1 MIIIIIDNVKRRRN
15 GVEIDMMINKR
26 LISIC
31 DESKKYM
38 GLTILCSWIGIICN
52 IIIVLLIGQLINVM
66 VAGQTLN
73 LTSGSLWTAMS
84 DYMLTKH
91 VSLTMGIIIIVIA
104 LIVKL
109 VSHHLYGTFSYKS
122 SANARATLRRL
133 VYEKLLRLG
142 MDYQKSE
149 KTSGVVQLSI
159 EGVEQLEIYFGKYI
173 PQFFY
178 SLLAPLTLFVVISF
192 ISWQAALVFMLCV
205 PLIPVSIIA
214 IMKVA
219 KRILKEYWNNYANLG
234 DTFLEN
240 LQGLTTLKVYGQDDQ
255 KHIEMNEEAEAFR
268 RITMNVEAERFRKI
282 TMKVLS
288 MQLNSINIMDL
299 IAFGGS
305 ALGTIVALYQ
315 FKNGNLQVG
324 DLIVIILLSSEFFIP
339 LRLLGSYF
347 HIAMNGMAASDR
359 IFALLDTE
367 EEVVKSPKVIPAS
380 DQLNIKVEN
389 VNFSYD
395 GQRQVLKDISL
406 DLTPGGLTA
415 IVGESGSGKSTMAAL
430 LLAQKKVN
438 HGQITLN
445 GVRLSDIAPEE
456 LYRHVSL
463 VSAHSHIFKGTLRDN
478 LLMANPA
485 ATMEEIEQALK
496 TARLYE
502 FVTSLPNGLETEV
515 AENGSSLSGGQKQR
529 LALARVILANR
540 QAIIF
545 DEATSNIDVESEEAI
560 WDAIYDLSETKTIMV
575 ISHRLSSVKRAKMI
589 HVFKLGELVESG
601 THEALMSQD
610 GVYAHMVSEQQQLES
625 IREVR

>member
-1 MIIIIIDNVKRRRN
+1 
-15 GVEIDMMINKR
+15 MMINKR
-26 LISIC
+26 LINIC

-38 GLTILCSWIGIICN
+38 GLTIFCSWIGIICN
-52 IIIVLLIGQLINVM
+52 IIIILLIGQLINVM
-66 VAGQTLN
+66 VGGQTLN
-73 LTSGSLWTAMS
+73 LESGSLWWAMS
-84 DYMLTKH
+84 NFNLTNH
-91 VSLTMGIIIIVIA
+91 ISLSTAVIIVSIA

-109 VSHHLYGTFSYKS
+109 ISQYLHGTFSYKS
-122 SANARATLRRL
+122 SANARATLRHL

-142 MDYQKSE
+142 MDYQKAE
-149 KTSGVVQLSI
+149 KTSSIVQLSI
-159 EGVEQLEIYFGKYI
+159 EGVEQLEIYFGKYL

-219 KRILKEYWNNYANLG
+219 KRILKEYWNNYADLG

-240 LQGLTTLKVYGQDDQ
+240 LQGLTTLKVFGQDDR
-255 KHIEMNEEAEAFR
+255 KHIEMNEEAENFR
-268 RITMNVEAERFRKI
+268 RI

-305 ALGTIVALYQ
+305 AIGTIVALYQ

-359 IFALLDTE
+359 IFALLDADE
-367 EEVVKSPKVIPAS
+367 EPIVQPKEIPVSDELEIQVK
-380 DQLNIKVEN
+380 N

-395 GQRQVLKDISL
+395 GERQVLKNISFNL
-406 DLTPGGLTA
+406 KPKGLTA
-415 IVGESGSGKSTMAAL
+415 IVGESGSGKSTMATL
-430 LLAQKKVN
+430 LLAQKKAN
-438 HGQITLN
+438 AGEITLN
-445 GVRLSDIAPEE
+445 GVSLAEIAPEE

-478 LLMANPA
+478 LLMAKPD
-485 ATMEEIEQALK
+485 ATVEEIEAALK
-496 TARLYE
+496 TARLYD
-502 FVTSLPNGLETEV
+502 FVVGLPNGLETEV
-515 AENGSSLSGGQKQR
+515 TENGSSLSGGQKQR

-545 DEATSNIDVESEEAI
+545 DEATSNIDVESEEVI
-560 WDAIYDLSETKTIMV
+560 WDAIYDLAETKTIMV
-575 ISHRLSSVKRAKMI
+575 ISHRLASVKRAKMI

-601 THEALMSQD
+601 THDVLMQQN
-610 GVYAHMVSEQQQLES
+610 GVYAHMVSEQQQLER
-625 IREVR
+625 IREVK

>member
-1 MIIIIIDNVKRRRN
+1 
-15 GVEIDMMINKR
+15 MMINKR
-26 LISIC
+26 LIAIC

-52 IIIVLLIGQLINVM
+52 IIIILLIGQLINVM

-73 LTSGSLWTAMS
+73 LSTESLWQAMS
-84 DYMLTKH
+84 DYALTKH
-91 VSLTMGIIIIVIA
+91 LSLATGVIIVILA

-109 VSHHLYGTFSYKS
+109 VSHHFYGIFSYKS
-122 SANARATLRRL
+122 SANARTTLRRL

-142 MDYQKSE
+142 MDYQKTE

-205 PLIPVSIIA
+205 PLIPLSIIA

-240 LQGLTTLKVYGQDDQ
+240 LQGLTTLKVFGQDDR
-255 KHIEMNEEAEAFR
+255 KHIEMNEEAENFR
-268 RITMNVEAERFRKI
+268 RI

-305 ALGTIVALYQ
+305 AIGTIVALYQ
-315 FKNGNLQVG
+315 FKAGNLQVG

-367 EEVVKSPKVIPAS
+367 EEVIEAPQLIPSNEKLEINVK
-380 DQLNIKVEN
+380 N
-389 VNFSYD
+389 VHFSYD
-395 GQRQVLKDISL
+395 GERQVLKDISF

-415 IVGESGSGKSTMAAL
+415 IVGESGSGK
-430 LLAQKKVN
+430 KYDGNV
-438 HGQITLN
+438 I
-445 GVRLSDIAPEE
+445 
-456 LYRHVSL
+456 VS
-463 VSAHSHIFKGTLRDN
+463 SK
-478 LLMANPA
+478 
-485 ATMEEIEQALK
+485 
-496 TARLYE
+496 
-502 FVTSLPNGLETEV
+502 
-515 AENGSSLSGGQKQR
+515 
-529 LALARVILANR
+529 
-540 QAIIF
+540 
-545 DEATSNIDVESEEAI
+545 ES
-560 WDAIYDLSETKTIMV
+560 V
-575 ISHRLSSVKRAKMI
+575 
-589 HVFKLGELVESG
+589 
-601 THEALMSQD
+601 
-610 GVYAHMVSEQQQLES
+610 
-625 IREVR
+625 